1 MSHTRLTLA
10 PSGINHWFDMTQ
22 VPKTSILL
30 SASMSS
36 HKQKYIYTFPGANRG
51 LQGMFFFQ
59 DYNQILPGKKT
70 RAVSIFPQMQL
81 QRLKIFTKFASWKI

>member
-1 MSHTRLTLA
+1 
-10 PSGINHWFDMTQ
+10 MTQ

-36 HKQKYIYTFPGANRG
+36 PKQKYIYTFPGANRG

-59 DYNQILPGKKT
+59 DYNQILPSKKNT
-70 RAVSIFPQMQL
+70 RGEHFSTNAVA
-81 QRLKIFTKFASWKI
+81 TA